1 MTMIM
6 SNISSPELVTD
17 QQEAQAAASRQLLS
31 HSPELNRLLV
41 AAVVS
46 PRFCRLL
53 LENPTAALT
62 AGYRGQPFKLS
73 AAERSHVLAIV
84 ASTLQE
90 FAQQLTAACPATPIV
105 YPRKSW
111 SAVAE
116 PVANALRL
124 EV

>member
-6 SNISSPELVTD
+6 SNISSPERVTD
-17 QQEAQAAASRQLLS
+17 QEEAQAAASLQLLS

-62 AGYRGQPFKLS
+62 VGYRGQPFKLS
-73 AAERSHVLAIV
+73 AAERSRVLAIM

-90 FAQQLTAACPATPIV
+90 FAQQLTAASPAAPAT
-105 YPRKSW
+105 YSRKSW

-116 PVANALRL
+116 PVTNSLSLKA
-124 EV
+124 